1 MKIMF
6 CRYECG
12 YGQKDH
18 HEDPNHTRSIKC
30 GCLAHF
36 SIERLYAW
44 PKVAEIIIYHWIHI
58 WANGDL
64 IHGACDPWSTSQMS
78 TYGSTYVLQVERFY
92 MDLIRVE
99 IHREVNL
106 WQAQGNLV
114 GKGECR
120 WANDT
125 RWLAKIPRYHL
136 LELKA
141 QKGHL
146 ALAQKL
152 NIFYLIMGLCSS

>member
-1 MKIMF
+1 MWLWARGPPWRTQPHEVNQVWLFGPLFHQEALRMAQGG
-6 CRYECG
+6 EN
-12 YGQKDH
+12 H
-18 HEDPNHTRSIKC
+18 HLSLDSHLSQWRSYSWC
-30 GCLAHF
+30 T
-36 SIERLYAW
+36 W
-44 PKVAEIIIYHWIHI
+44 PMVHI
-58 WANGDL
+58 TNVNIL
-64 IHGACDPWSTSQMS
+64 LRI
-78 TYGSTYVLQVERFY
+78 VLQVERFY

-99 IHREVNL
+99 IHCEINL

-136 LELKA
+136 HELKA
-141 QKGHL
+141 QKGYL

-152 NIFYLIMGLCSS
+152 NIFYLVMGLCSS